1 MLVLDCVVLILVV
14 AVAVVL
20 VMIADAVAPAV
31 VVVSIN
37 SVASNI
43 VVESEVGVQGSCS
56 AVIQRQAFS
65 LK

>member
-1 MLVLDCVVLILVV
+1 MLVVDCVVLILVV
-14 AVAVVL
+14 AVL

>member
-1 MLVLDCVVLILVV
+1 MLVVDCVVLILVV
-14 AVAVVL
+14 LAVVL
-20 VMIADAVAPAV
+20 VKIADAVAPAV